1 LEHACLLAAV
11 TDFIESIPMDALR
24 RFAAQ
29 WRQLWLGMSLARRL
43 GLSVTAAVCVALIAG
58 VGYWASQPD
67 WRVLYANLAPEDA
80 SAVTS
85 KLQAQNV
92 SFRLSAGG
100 TTILVPTD
108 QVQQLRLDLAVD
120 GLPSKGG
127 KGFELFDDAPLG
139 MTPFLQH
146 VNYGRALQTELAK
159 SIMRLDPIAQAR
171 VHIVQPEP
179 TPFLRDQK
187 PPTASVVL
195 WLKPGAAL
203 SHSMANGIISLVA
216 HSVEGL
222 APDQITLLDNTG
234 RLLSEPR
241 GSEQNTAATSQLEYQ
256 RELEKGLGTKA
267 EEMLARLLGPGRAV
281 VRVTAE
287 INFKQLKEKR
297 ETYRPEERVIQ
308 KEKVTNTKST
318 GSAKTPS
325 GVAGVESQKGKP
337 TAAAATSPNNTE
349 ETVENEYVVSK
360 TIQETED
367 RVGSVERL
375 TIAAMVNLSN
385 TDEAGQAAPAMTMKD
400 AEEIIKQ
407 AVGFKDKRDSI
418 KVSDVKLTDTSP
430 LTGVDPDLVQIQRW
444 QTYLHLVRN
453 ASLGIASLVALFLG
467 YGVLRRLRPSEA
479 PAVGA
484 EAGESLRTLENLGSL
499 VQRNPEVTARLLAT
513 WLEEPRQPA
522 RKAAA

>member
-1 LEHACLLAAV
+1 
-11 TDFIESIPMDALR
+11 M
-24 RFAAQ
+24 
-29 WRQLWLGMSLARRL
+29 RQLWLGMSLARRI
-43 GLSVTAAVCVALIAG
+43 GLSATAAVCVALIAI

-67 WRVLYANLAPEDA
+67 WRTLYANLAPEDA

-85 KLQAQNV
+85 KLQAQNI

-100 TTILVPTD
+100 TTISVPAD

-120 GLPSKGG
+120 GLPSKAG
-127 KGFELFDDAPLG
+127 KGYELFDDAPLG

-203 SHSMANGIISLVA
+203 SHAMANGIISMVA

-222 APDQITLLDNTG
+222 APDQITLMDNTG
-234 RLLSEPR
+234 RMLSEPR
-241 GSEQNTAATSQLEYQ
+241 GSEQNTAAASQLEYQ

-308 KEKVTNTKST
+308 KEKVTNSKSSGT
-318 GSAKTPS
+318 SKTPA

-337 TAAAATSPNNTE
+337 PAAAAASPSNTE

-367 RVGSVERL
+367 HVGSVERL
-375 TIAAMVNLSN
+375 TIAAMVNLSS
-385 TDEAGQAAPAMTMKD
+385 TDEGGQAGLVMSMKD

-444 QTYLHLVRN
+444 QTYLNLVRN

-479 PAVGA
+479 PAPPAGV
-484 EAGESLRTLENLGSL
+484 EANESLRTLENLGSL